1 MNNVLDI
8 VLTRIRLA
16 IPKEL
21 LDLAFTVREPHEKE
35 YPVEQMVLE
44 KVIRGIVRKEANI
57 YGGKQKKIVL
67 LPEYREKLKY
77 DKSDAYT
84 FTGPFSLY
92 RIPPC
97 EREGQAIVDVD
108 GLTYRGNYAGYVPHV
123 NGWAGGADV
132 STVGAGV
139 MDSHTF
145 ASHPPRPNV
154 TLLSGDLVRLTPSQH
169 ATIIWI
175 LHCRI
180 GYDEQFTNL
189 NPQAIDSFIELC
201 IAATKMYVY
210 NKLVIPTDKA
220 WIESGYEL
228 NSYKIELDRYQD
240 QADRYRELL
249 KEFCGGAQLD
259 PERIMQVLPYLL

>member
-8 VLTRIRLA
+8 VLTRIKLA
-16 IPKEL
+16 IPREL
-21 LDLAFTVREPHEKE
+21 LDLTFTVREPHERA

-44 KVIRGIVRKEANI
+44 KVIRGIVRKEVNI

-67 LPEYREKLKY
+67 LPEYREEIKY

-123 NGWAGGADV
+123 NGWAGGADL

-145 ASHPPRPNV
+145 ASHPPRPEPSRA
-154 TLLSGDLVRLTPSQH
+154 TGALGSLVVRDGGARIH
-169 ATIIWI
+169 AAAGG
-175 LHCRI
+175 LPV
-180 GYDEQFTNL
+180 D
-189 NPQAIDSFIELC
+189 IEL
-201 IAATKMYVY
+201 AVDGGHLARSH
-210 NKLVIPTDKA
+210 A
-220 WIESGYEL
+220 E
-228 NSYKIELDRYQD
+228 
-240 QADRYRELL
+240 ADRAASRVRAVFHRAS
-249 KEFCGGAQLD
+249 KHDAAA
-259 PERIMQVLPYLL
+259 